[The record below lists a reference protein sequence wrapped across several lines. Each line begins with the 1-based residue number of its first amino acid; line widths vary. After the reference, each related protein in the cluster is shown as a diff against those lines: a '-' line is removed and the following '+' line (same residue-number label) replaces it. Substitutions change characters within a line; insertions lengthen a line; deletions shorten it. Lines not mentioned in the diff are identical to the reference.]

1 MAPRRSTALPG
12 LHGWPGNFLDKQK
25 VMQSNNSMTIFA
37 DYGVLLAYVMTLL
50 AFLFCVIYG
59 ILNWKKG
66 LEEKDGDYREEIRW
80 EKEEIELIE
89 RLP

>member
-1 MAPRRSTALPG
+1 
-12 LHGWPGNFLDKQK
+12 
-25 VMQSNNSMTIFA
+25 MTEFA
-37 DYGVLLAYVMTLL
+37 DAGVVLAYLMTLL
-50 AFLFCVIYG
+50 SFLFCLVYG
-59 ILNWKKG
+59 LLNWRKG